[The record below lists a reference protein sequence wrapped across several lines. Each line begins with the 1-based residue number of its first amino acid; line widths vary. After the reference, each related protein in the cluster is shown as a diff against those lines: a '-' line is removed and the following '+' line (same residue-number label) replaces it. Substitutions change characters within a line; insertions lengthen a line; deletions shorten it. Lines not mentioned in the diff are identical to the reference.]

1 MTDLSLANGGER
13 ESELGLKFVTF
24 VVEVLKLVYIYIY
37 KIINDLS
44 EKLEKYYQL
53 MNARYSFKIYIF
65 IRIRKWDVHKS
76 KL

>member
-24 VVEVLKLVYIYIY
+24 VVEVLKLVYIY

-53 MNARYSFKIYIF
+53 MNARCSFKIYIF

>member
-24 VVEVLKLVYIYIY
+24 VVEVLKLVYIY

-53 MNARYSFKIYIF
+53 MNARYSCKIYIF

>member
-24 VVEVLKLVYIYIY
+24 VVEVLKLVYIY

-53 MNARYSFKIYIF
+53 MNARCSCKIYIF

>member
-24 VVEVLKLVYIYIY
+24 VVEVLKLVYIY

>member
-24 VVEVLKLVYIYIY
+24 VVEVLKLVYIYIKSSMIY
-37 KIINDLS
+37 QK
-44 EKLEKYYQL
+44 KLEKYYQL
-53 MNARYSFKIYIF
+53 MNARCSCKIYIF